1 MTESEKSFRSIIRE
15 IATPMLEAQINE
27 IGGAVHM
34 LFQDVQYIK
43 QALYGT
49 ENLILHLSEFVG
61 KREEFEKFIEEK
73 IKERQEADKKAQKE
87 KEQAVMEKEE
97 KNI

>member
-1 MTESEKSFRSIIRE
+1 MGKQKKSTRKN
-15 IATPMLEAQINE
+15 LETQVNE

-61 KREEFEKFIEEK
+61 KRDEFEKFIEEK
-73 IKERQEADKKAQKE
+73 IKERQEADKKAQEE
-87 KEQAVMEKEE
+87 KAVRKEE

>member
-1 MTESEKSFRSIIRE
+1 MGKQKKATKKDLE
-15 IATPMLEAQINE
+15 IQVNE

-61 KREEFEKFIEEK
+61 KRDEFEKFIEEK
-73 IKERQEADKKAQKE
+73 IKEKQEAERKAQEE
-87 KEQAVMEKEE
+87 KAVEKEE

>member
-1 MTESEKSFRSIIRE
+1 MSKQKKAVRKD
-15 IATPMLEAQINE
+15 LEAQINE

-73 IKERQEADKKAQKE
+73 IKEKQEADKEAQK
-87 KEQAVMEKEE
+87 KREQAVMEKEE